1 MNIKTS
7 CMHAAIA
14 VFVTL
19 ALGGCSSVPSS
30 TIDKEGSI
38 VIRNVADTPLRQ
50 MTTALSSGRGITD
63 SGFLLLDRGHNAVA
77 WRLFLADTA
86 SKSIDAQYFLW
97 KDDRVGRLFLQ
108 HMLDAAERGVR
119 VRLVVDDSMTESD
132 PLYLAKASAH
142 PNVEIRLYKPFGP
155 KHKNYVLRW
164 VDFAADFK
172 RLNRRMHNKLY
183 IVDDSALIVGGRN
196 IGEDYFEYAAP
207 DIFRSRDLFS
217 IGPVADE
224 ASDVFDMFWN
234 SPWTVPVEMA
244 VDTPPTSEES
254 EAFRVTLDQEGEN
267 PANYPPGYSPI
278 GTLAQGQ
285 ERLKNELIWGP
296 AKLVFDTVPGA
307 DGAPAVPKKQD
318 DQVQKALN
326 KIADQTQ
333 QEIIIESAYLILTEE
348 TLERAQRA
356 TDQGI
361 RVLALTNSLAANNHT
376 TAFVGYRKQR
386 KKIIEAVSE
395 LYEYRPDASSQTELY
410 NKLAPDQPMPHM
422 GLHAKTSVYDRKVV
436 FVGSFNMDPRSMNLN
451 TETGVL
457 VESIELGQAVA
468 NSILNDMA
476 PGNSWLV
483 RLNDKGKTE
492 WVTVQDGIENI
503 EEHAE
508 PLTSKTR
515 KLEADIAQPFT
526 PESQM

>member
-1 MNIKTS
+1 
-7 CMHAAIA
+7 MHIA
-14 VFVTL
+14 TIVFLIL

-30 TIDKEGSI
+30 TIDKEAS
-38 VIRNVADTPLRQ
+38 VAIRNVTDTPLRQ

-77 WRLFLADTA
+77 WRLFLADNA

-97 KDDRVGRLFLQ
+97 KNDRVGRLFLQ

-119 VRLVVDDSMTESD
+119 VRLVIDDSMTESD
-132 PLYLAKASAH
+132 PIYLAKASAL

-155 KHKNYVLRW
+155 KHKNYVFRW
-164 VDFAADFK
+164 IDFAADFK
-172 RLNRRMHNKLY
+172 RLNRRMHNKLF

-207 DIFRSRDLFS
+207 DVFRSRDLLS

-224 ASDVFDMFWN
+224 ASAVFDMFWN

-244 VDTPPTSEES
+244 VDPLPTAEEA
-254 EAFRVTLDQEGEN
+254 EAFRVTLDKEGKN

-278 GTLAQGQ
+278 GALALGQ
-285 ERLKNELIWGP
+285 KRLKNELIWGP

-307 DGAPAVPKKQD
+307 DGAPAVPKKQE
-318 DQVQKALN
+318 DQVLEQLN
-326 KIADQTQ
+326 KIADQTRE
-333 QEIIIESAYLILTEE
+333 EIIIESAYLILTDE
-348 TLERAQRA
+348 TLQRAQQA
-356 TDQGI
+356 TDKGI

-395 LYEYRPDASSQTELY
+395 LYEYRPDAVSQTELY
-410 NKLAPDQPMPHM
+410 NELAPGLPAPHL

-457 VESIELGQAVA
+457 VESAKLGEAVA

-483 RLNDKGKTE
+483 RLNNKGKTE
-492 WVTVQDGIENI
+492 WVTVQDG
-503 EEHAE
+503 EETVEEDSE
-508 PLTSKTR
+508 PLTSVMR
-515 KLEADIAQPFT
+515 KIEADIAQPFT